1 MSNMPAFYTQSA
13 SVQTCDSQ
21 LQRLSN
27 MQLKISEQGEF
38 VTSQNKVSLY
48 ISEQGDFKYAVGCR
62 GRLAVPSI
70 RIQFL
75 FS

>member
-27 MQLKISEQGEF
+27 MQLKISEQGE
-38 VTSQNKVSLY
+38 SEY
-48 ISEQGDFKYAVGCR
+48 SEQGECVCSKQGEFVHLR
-62 GRLAVPSI
+62 I
-70 RIQFL
+70 R
-75 FS
+75 